1 MYANFK
7 HTDVTEKIIG
17 AFFVVYNMLGY
28 GFSEKVYENALV
40 IELRKMG
47 LHVVQQAQILVY
59 YEGQVVGEFFADMIV
74 EGKVILELKSAKMI
88 LKEHEAQILTYM
100 KATTYEVGLLLNF
113 GPEAKHKRFG
123 YDNSKKGSLS
133 WIQK

>member
-7 HTDVTEKIIG
+7 HTDITEKIIG
-17 AFFVVYNMLGY
+17 AFFSVHNALGY

-47 LHVVQQAQILVY
+47 LLVAQQPPIVVY
-59 YEGQVVGEFFADMIV
+59 YEGEVVGEFFADIIV
-74 EGKVILELKSAKMI
+74 EDKVIVELKSAKMI
-88 LKEHEAQILTYM
+88 LKEHEAQILTYL
-100 KATTYEVGLLLNF
+100 KATSYEVGLLLNF

-123 YDNSKKGSLS
+123 YDNAKKGSLS
-133 WIQK
+133 WIHQ